1 MDCRSRWCAAA
12 RPPCGR
18 RRSAARG
25 VHPSFA
31 RLVGAVDLPVSPSSS
46 SVADASRFGD
56 VVFFLF
62 LCVQATDGIFTYLG
76 IVGIGWTEGNPL
88 IAWYMNHFGVGP
100 IVAAAKLVAV
110 GCAIVLHLLEFHR
123 VLAFLPLVYVSMAIV
138 PWSFVL
144 FVLH

>member
-1 MDCRSRWCAAA
+1 M
-12 RPPCGR
+12 
-18 RRSAARG
+18 
-25 VHPSFA
+25 
-31 RLVGAVDLPVSPSSS
+31 DLPVTSSS
-46 SVADASRFGD
+46 SSISEASRFGD
-56 VVFFLF
+56 IVFFLF

-88 IAWYMNHFGVGP
+88 IAWYMEHFGVGP

-123 VLAFLPLVYVSMAIV
+123 LLAFLTLVYVSMAIV
-138 PWSFVL
+138 PWSVVL